1 MEVGPGRCPAHL
13 YMSLYTWAFPLPSQ
27 QARAEGLLE
36 AEGAEPL
43 EHGNKKGHKTLPD
56 GGTAW
61 PTWLHPRLAVQEG
74 RYSD

>member
-1 MEVGPGRCPAHL
+1 M
-13 YMSLYTWAFPLPSQ
+13 
-27 QARAEGLLE
+27 E

-61 PTWLHPRLAVQEG
+61 PVWLHPKLAVQKG